1 MTLKINPFYYS
12 DILSVLKETIK
23 EFSNLIR
30 ILNFTFKQG
39 KFTNSAYWFNQMY
52 YGSNSAFKRSQTG
65 RTLSYSSNV
74 LTIKGF
80 MEGNTYHAVLNI
92 SVTPRR

>member
-1 MTLKINPFYYS
+1 
-12 DILSVLKETIK
+12 
-23 EFSNLIR
+23 
-30 ILNFTFKQG
+30 
-39 KFTNSAYWFNQMY
+39 MY

-65 RTLSYSSNV
+65 RSLSYSSNV

-92 SVTPRR
+92 SVTPRRSVFMDSRRWLKVNLNPEE